1 MIINIRMSSEKLKN
15 RDNKWEDKSNRDY
28 SCGELPLSLTGS
40 QSGSI
45 LYGPWLLSFHI
56 MHKTCLLFPFLS
68 PAQSEPSSSGQ
79 IHIMALLYPSLLP
92 QGSFIPH
99 PGTLSQSQHPS
110 AATAN
115 PIRYSVLWSR
125 TSFLSSS
132 AKFLPFCFLLATQ
145 PSFPFSGQTKY
156 KVLCTNCSY

>member
-1 MIINIRMSSEKLKN
+1 
-15 RDNKWEDKSNRDY
+15 
-28 SCGELPLSLTGS
+28 
-40 QSGSI
+40 
-45 LYGPWLLSFHI
+45 
-56 MHKTCLLFPFLS
+56 
-68 PAQSEPSSSGQ
+68 
-79 IHIMALLYPSLLP
+79 MALLYPSLLP

-156 KVLCTNCSY
+156 KVLCTNCSYWLKTLYPDVYKATSLLSVQSLIKTDTNQQIKNHNISLMSACIPSYLGGWDRRSQSSSVTSLP